1 VRYVAPFR
9 HPRARLLTLLALTL
23 LALALPV
30 VLPGPSRAS
39 DAVEELRMYLRFR
52 VARLDATELQEREK
66 QLKKYLGALKSIAE
80 LRQALMLPGWQDQ
93 SAGFANVLPVDG
105 AARAEVGRRLEKALA
120 EAARKGDV
128 PRRLA
133 VAHAIGAMGDDIPP
147 ITPPPA
153 KGNEPPT
160 RTALASRGFAS
171 SLALILIRL
180 CQDPEPAVR
189 TAAARALG
197 RINPE
202 PGPTA
207 AALKAILAR
216 DEVGPRRAAAEAL
229 GSLVEIPSRLPVRD
243 PDVTFPTPDF
253 GKGGKGGKKG
263 KAKGAMAAPAQGG
276 FGAKGLGGKGGFE
289 PAFGPGGWA
298 GKGSLT
304 VRARAKIREA
314 LDAGADVITV
324 AAAGLADADPQVRML
339 CLEAFRR
346 AAVALREEVAVYSG
360 NFPRGS
366 AATTALQQA
375 RLEMGLKTSA
385 AEQKRLRPVLGAL
398 YEHGA
403 ALRRALRTQDAAANQ
418 RSAEVVQILAEARA
432 ALLRGTA
439 GLPAQGAA
447 KTQEDPLGPAVLFA
461 VPDLAGKLT
470 HEDPGVRLACVR
482 ALYALGIDAA
492 PAAEALIK
500 ALEDGDASVRAGAV
514 RALGRIGPAAL
525 SEAVAVKVAVGL
537 AGRAEDD
544 NENVRTSALTFVR
557 HYGAAAAPAV
567 GSLTRALKTGDA
579 RTQLLAIQALY
590 VIGAKAKAAVPGL
603 TAALASPEAEV
614 RIAAAQAL
622 GRFGRDAAA
631 ATKALVEA
639 LNDANVAVRQ
649 AASEALLAIGD

>member
-9 HPRARLLTLLALTL
+9 HPRARYLVLLALTL

-30 VLPGPSRAS
+30 LLPGPSRAS

-52 VARLDATELQEREK
+52 VSRLDATELQEREK
-66 QLKKYLGALKSIAE
+66 QLKKYIGALKSIAE

-93 SAGFANVLPVDG
+93 NAGFANVLPVDR

-133 VAHAIGAMGDDIPP
+133 VAHAIGAMGDDIPT

-153 KGNEPPT
+153 KGDEPPT
-160 RTALASRGFAS
+160 RTAQPSRGFAS
-171 SLALILIRL
+171 SLAPILIRL
-180 CQDPEPAVR
+180 CQDPEPTVR

-207 AALKAILAR
+207 AALKAILAN

-253 GKGGKGGKKG
+253 GKGKKG
-263 KAKGAMAAPAQGG
+263 KVKKGGMAAPVQGG
-276 FGAKGLGGKGGFE
+276 FGAKGPGGKGGFDRD
-289 PAFGPGGWA
+289 FGPGGWG

-314 LDAGADVITV
+314 LDAGAGVITI
-324 AAAGLADADPQVRML
+324 AAAGLADNDAQVRML

-346 AAVALREEVAVYSG
+346 AAVALREEVVVYSG
-360 NFPRGS
+360 SFPPGD
-366 AATTALQQA
+366 AALTPLQQR
-375 RLEMGLKTSA
+375 RLEMGLKTNA
-385 AEQKRLRPVLGAL
+385 AEQKRLRPVLEAL

-403 ALRRALRTQDAAANQ
+403 SLRRALRTQDAAVNQ

-432 ALLRGTA
+432 ALLRGAA

-447 KTQEDPLGPAVLFA
+447 KTPEDPLGPAVLFA

-492 PAAEALIK
+492 PAAEALLK
-500 ALEDGDASVRAGAV
+500 ALKDSDASVRVGAV
-514 RALGRIGPAAL
+514 LALGGIEPRALTEAIAA
-525 SEAVAVKVAVGL
+525 KVATGL
-537 AGRAEDD
+537 AGRADD
-544 NENVRTSALTFVR
+544 ENESVRTNALFLVR
-557 HYGAAAAPAV
+557 RYGASAAPAV
-567 GSLTRALKTGDA
+567 ASLTRALKTGDA
-579 RTQLLAIQALY
+579 RTQLLAIQVLDA
-590 VIGAKAKAAVPGL
+590 IGTQAKAAVPGL

-622 GRFGRDAAA
+622 GRFGRDAAE
-631 ATKALVEA
+631 ATRALVEA

-649 AASEALLAIGD
+649 AASEALLAIGDGGE